1 MKDIAN
7 QRQHTRLSANH
18 LLRVWPVKG
27 TKQTGETSRV
37 VDISEGGM
45 CFIGSRYLAPGT
57 LVSIEIGES
66 RLLAEIRHCRMRQY
80 SSRIE
85 FVTGVQIQQV
95 LDGPDDWKSLTA
107 ASG

>member
-18 LLRVWPVKG
+18 VIRVWAVNG

-45 CFIGSRYLAPGT
+45 CFIGPRYFAPGT

-66 RLLAEIRHCRMRQY
+66 RLLAEIRHCGMRQY
-80 SSRIE
+80 SAHME
-85 FVTGVQIQQV
+85 FVTGVQIHQV
-95 LDGPDDWKSLTA
+95 LDGPDHWKALTKS
-107 ASG
+107 SG